1 MADGMIKVYLNH
13 MIRPFI
19 TTASLLLV
27 LITLM
32 SPGVTQAD
40 DDYIEARKLQDAGE
54 ILSLEQLLKNIRP
67 EFPGK
72 ILQIELE
79 YESGKIIYEVEILG
93 DDGVVKEIYINAKT
107 GKVLSIKEDD

>member
-1 MADGMIKVYLNH
+1 MADGMIKVYLKN
-13 MIRPFI
+13 MIRPFN

-27 LITLM
+27 LITLI
-32 SPGVTQAD
+32 SPGVIQAD

-72 ILQIELE
+72 ILQIVLE
-79 YESGKIIYEVEILG
+79 YESSEIIYEVEILG